1 MLLNYLQGNRMIVK
15 ALKSLLVALPLLWF
29 GCSQESQTVKPVM
42 QAEVGIYTLSSQ
54 SVTLTRELP
63 GRTKATVISEIRPQ
77 VGGIIQARFF
87 EEGSIVKKDAVL
99 YQIDPASYQAAFDE
113 AKAALKNAEA
123 TLESSRLKSERYA
136 DLVKLEGVS
145 KQDAEDVK
153 ATYLQAVASVDEK
166 NAALQSAR
174 INLEYTKIKAP
185 ISGRIGTSSVS
196 VGALVSA
203 SQTTALATI
212 RTLDPIYVDLTQ
224 SSTQLLKLRTLLAQ
238 QGIKK
243 GSTQLA
249 LNLEDGSRYPYKGT
263 LQFQEIAVDEST
275 GSVTLRAT
283 FPNPDGILLP
293 GMYVRALMNEAVNEK
308 ALLVPQQGVQRD
320 PKGNATAFIVTNE
333 NKVETRTVKTERAM
347 GDMWLVSSGLSV
359 GDKVIVEGSSK
370 VREGSS
376 VKAVDVTT
384 TFGKAQ

>member
-1 MLLNYLQGNRMIVK
+1 MIVK
-15 ALKSLLVALPLLWF
+15 TLKSLLVALPFLWL
-29 GCSQESQTVKPVM
+29 GCSQESQTAKPVM

-203 SQTTALATI
+203 SQPTALATI

-249 LNLEDGSRYPYKGT
+249 LNLEDGSRYAHEGT

-293 GMYVRALMNEAVNEK
+293 GMYVRALMDEAVNEK

-320 PKGNATAFIVTNE
+320 PKGNATAFIVTSE
-333 NKVETRTVKTERAM
+333 NKVEIHTVKTERAM
-347 GDMWLVSSGLSV
+347 GDMWLVSSGLSA

-384 TFGKAQ
+384 TFGKVQ

>member
-1 MLLNYLQGNRMIVK
+1 MIVK
-15 ALKSLLVALPLLWF
+15 TLKSLLVALPLLWF

-42 QAEVGIYTLSSQ
+42 EAEVGIYTLSSQ
-54 SVTLTRELP
+54 SVTLTKELP

-145 KQDAEDVK
+145 KQDAEDAK
-153 ATYLQAVASVDEK
+153 AAYLQAVASVDEK

-243 GSTQLA
+243 GSTKLA
-249 LNLEDGSRYPYKGT
+249 LNLEDGSHYSYKGT

-293 GMYVRALMNEAVNEK
+293 GMYVRALMDEAVNEK
-308 ALLVPQQGVQRD
+308 ALLVPQQGIQRD
-320 PKGNATAFIVTNE
+320 PKGNATAFIVTSE

-376 VKAVDVTT
+376 VKAVDITT